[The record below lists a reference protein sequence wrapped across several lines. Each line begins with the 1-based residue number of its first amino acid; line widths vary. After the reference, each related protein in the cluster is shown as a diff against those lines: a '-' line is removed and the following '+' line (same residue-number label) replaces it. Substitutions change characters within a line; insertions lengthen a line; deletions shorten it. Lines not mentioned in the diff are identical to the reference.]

1 MGCMTVSPEARQLQL
16 RLIFGF
22 FFVVLSLFWLLNWLW
37 QAEYALFGVT
47 TQAHVVDVEG
57 DYDSRGARLPYH
69 KVDYQYFDDQA
80 RAVRLGSRY
89 VPFSSPTPALGETFT
104 VEYLPNHDDSV
115 YVPNG
120 NDAPAPLGVTMPVF
134 VLAIVL
140 GGLLAW
146 SVRRGGC

>member
-1 MGCMTVSPEARQLQL
+1 MPVSPEARQLQL

-22 FFVVLSLFWLLNWLW
+22 FFVVLSLFCLLNWLR
-37 QAEYALFGVT
+37 QAQYALFGVT

-69 KVDYQYFDDQA
+69 KIDYQYFDDQA
-80 RAVRLGSRY
+80 KAVRLGSRY
-89 VPFSSPTPALGETFT
+89 VPFTSPTPALGESFA

-115 YVPNG
+115 YVPDG
-120 NDAPAPLGVTMPVF
+120 SDAAGRFGATIPVF
-134 VLAIVL
+134 VLALVL
-140 GGLLAW
+140 GSLLAW